1 MGPRARAY
9 QLSLALAAA
18 WGLLASVGALQ
29 PLERLSAQARYWL
42 RPAPG
47 FHVPVTIVGIDEA
60 SLARYGQM
68 PWNRYLF
75 ARMLDR
81 LKQAGAAMVG
91 IDVAFNE
98 PSTVP
103 GADAALA
110 KAVAGI
116 PTVLPTFLAYAD
128 AGSQATQVVEPLP
141 ALANAA
147 AALGSVQI
155 SSRQQTQ
162 IWELEPYQ
170 TLRDRR
176 VPAFP
181 VAVAGAYLG
190 HAWMPGTTGLLWRD
204 EPLLLNF
211 RGPAQT
217 APLIPAA
224 TLLDSHANL
233 PDLQG
238 RIVLIGAVAAGMPD
252 TNFMVPDLS
261 HGPMSG
267 VEISANALDNLLTN
281 GFWRRPSLPALF
293 GLLLLAA
300 LSLGRI
306 LMEATTNGRR
316 RTALWLSAT
325 AAWLSVATAAFDF
338 GVWLDVVPVVGF
350 LFSTYFGGVL
360 AERAFLL
367 RGRNQLLERYASD
380 LATESQRQRSRLEG
394 ELHDG
399 IQQLLVALTR
409 ELRQIRKHR
418 ETDKFETRVERAE
431 TLTGEAIAE
440 LKRLRQDLLP
450 PALRQGGLAEALPQL
465 AEEMSARSGVAIAVC
480 EDGWRPLPQE
490 PEIEL
495 YWLVKEAL
503 NNAEKHARA
512 QSIRITLSQ
521 NAREARVSVEDD
533 GAGFTPPD
541 LSVPPTGV
549 ENSGL
554 HRMWLRMQGRG
565 GDLTIASRP
574 GEGTRLHFVLPTAA
588 LERSSS

>member
-18 WGLLASVGALQ
+18 WGLLAAFGVLE
-29 PLERLSAQARYWL
+29 PLERMSAQVRYRL

-47 FHVPVTIVGIDEA
+47 FHLPVTIVGIDEA

-68 PWNRYLF
+68 PWNRQRF
-75 ARMLDR
+75 VTMLDR
-81 LKQAGAAMVG
+81 LHQAGAAVVG

-98 PSTVP
+98 PSSP
-103 GADAALA
+103 SADAALA
-110 KAVAGI
+110 RAIALT
-116 PTVLPTFLAYAD
+116 PTVLPTFLSYAD
-128 AGSQATQVVEPLP
+128 AGSPAMEMTAPLP
-141 ALANAA
+141 ELANAA
-147 AALGSVQI
+147 AALGSVQL
-155 SSRQQTQ
+155 SSRQQQQ

-170 TLRDRR
+170 TLRNHR

-181 VAVAGAYLG
+181 VAVAGAFLG
-190 HAWMPGTTGLLWRD
+190 HAWTPGAPGPLWRD
-204 EPLLLNF
+204 APLLIDF

-217 APLIPAA
+217 APSISAT
-224 TLLDSHANL
+224 TLLDPHAHL
-233 PDLQG
+233 PDLKG
-238 RIVLIGAVAAGMPD
+238 RIVLIGAVAAGEPD
-252 TNFMVPDLS
+252 TNFSVPDLS

-267 VEISANALDNLLTN
+267 VELFANALDNALTG
-281 GFWRRPSLPALF
+281 GFWRRLSLPALF

-300 LSLGRI
+300 LVLGQR
-306 LMEATTNGRR
+306 LVAATTNGRR
-316 RTALWLSAT
+316 RAMLWLSAT
-325 AAWLSVATAAFDF
+325 AAWLAVATAAFDF
-338 GVWLDVVPVVGF
+338 GVWLDVVPVLGF
-350 LFSTYFGGVL
+350 LFSAYFAGVL

-380 LATESQRQRSRLEG
+380 LASESQRQRSRLEG

-409 ELRQIRKHR
+409 ELRQVRKHR

-431 TLTGEAIAE
+431 TLTDEAIAE

-465 AEEMSARSGVAIAVC
+465 ADEMSARSGVAIAVTQ
-480 EDGWRPLPQE
+480 ENWRPLPQE
-490 PEIEL
+490 AEVEI

-503 NNAEKHARA
+503 NNAEKHAQA
-512 QSIRITLSQ
+512 KHIRITL
-521 NAREARVSVEDD
+521 ACTPRVARVSVEDD
-533 GAGFTPPD
+533 GAGFMPPD
-541 LSVPPTGV
+541 LSVPPAGV
-549 ENSGL
+549 EHSGL

-565 GDLTIASRP
+565 GDLTIAARP
-574 GEGTRLHFVLPTAA
+574 GAGAALHFTLPSVA